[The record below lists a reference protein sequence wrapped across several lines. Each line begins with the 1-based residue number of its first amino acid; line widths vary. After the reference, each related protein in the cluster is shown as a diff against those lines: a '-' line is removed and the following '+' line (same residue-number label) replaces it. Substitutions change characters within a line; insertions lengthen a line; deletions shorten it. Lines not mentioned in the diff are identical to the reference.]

1 MGGTLI
7 SHPIYCMNS
16 TPKPSGKLIIFSAPS
31 GSGKTTLVRHL
42 LEQDFLGLAFSISA
56 TSRPPRGNEI
66 DGKDYYFLSEQD
78 FKQRVFNGDFLEW
91 EEVYSGSMY
100 GTLREEVERIWAE
113 GKTVI
118 FDMDVVG
125 GLNLKS
131 LYGDKALAVF
141 VKPPSME
148 ELEARLRG
156 RATDS
161 DDKIRQRLA
170 KARKELGRADR
181 FDHVLLNNDLD
192 TAKKEATNLIKV
204 FLGK

>member
-1 MGGTLI
+1 M
-7 SHPIYCMNS
+7 
-16 TPKPSGKLIIFSAPS
+16 KQGKLIIFSAPS

-42 LEQDFLGLAFSISA
+42 LGNDELGLSFSISA
-56 TSRPPRGNEI
+56 TSRLPRGEEK
-66 DGKDYYFLSEQD
+66 DEVDYYFLSEED
-78 FKQRVFNGDFLEW
+78 FKQKVFDGQFLEW
-91 EEVYSGSMY
+91 EEVYSGTLY
-100 GTLREEVERIWAE
+100 GTLRSEVERIWNE

-141 VKPPSME
+141 VKPPSIEVLE
-148 ELEARLRG
+148 ERLRG

-161 DDKIRQRLA
+161 DDKIRQRMA

-181 FDHVLLNNDLD
+181 FDHVILNNDLD
-192 TAKKEATNLIKV
+192 KAQKEATQLVKL

>member
-1 MGGTLI
+1 
-7 SHPIYCMNS
+7 MNKK
-16 TPKPSGKLIIFSAPS
+16 PKGKLIIFSAPS

-42 LEQDFLGLAFSISA
+42 LKQEELGLAFSISA
-56 TSRPPRGNEI
+56 TSRAPRGNEKH
-66 DGKDYYFLSEQD
+66 GKDYYFLSEEG
-78 FKQRVFNGDFLEW
+78 FKQQVFDGKFLEW
-91 EEVYSGSMY
+91 EEVYSGTLY
-100 GTLREEVERIWAE
+100 GTLLSEVERIWAE

-131 LYGDKALAVF
+131 LYGDQALAVF
-141 VKPPSME
+141 VKPPSVEILE
-148 ELEARLRG
+148 ERLRG

-161 DDKIRQRLA
+161 DDKIRQRMA

-181 FDHVLLNNDLD
+181 FDHVLLNNDLN
-192 TAKKEATNLIKV
+192 TAKQEAVQLVKL

>member
-1 MGGTLI
+1 MSNTH
-7 SHPIYCMNS
+7 S
-16 TPKPSGKLIIFSAPS
+16 PSGKLIIFSAPS

-42 LEQDFLGLAFSISA
+42 LKQEALGLAFSISA
-56 TSRPPRGNEI
+56 TSRAPRGKEK
-66 DGKDYYFLSEQD
+66 DGKDYYFLSEED
-78 FKQRVFNGDFLEW
+78 FKQRVFHGDFLEW
-91 EEVYSGSMY
+91 EEVYSGTLY
-100 GTLREEVERIWAE
+100 GTLRNEVERIWKE

-131 LYGDKALAVF
+131 LYGDKALSVF

-148 ELEARLRG
+148 ILEERLRG

-181 FDHVLLNNDLD
+181 FDHILLNNDLE
-192 TAKKEATNLIKV
+192 TAKKEAFNLIKV

>member
-1 MGGTLI
+1 
-7 SHPIYCMNS
+7 MNNP
-16 TPKPSGKLIIFSAPS
+16 TGKLIIFSAPS

-42 LEQDFLGLAFSISA
+42 LTKEELGLAFSISA
-56 TSRPPRGNEI
+56 TSRPPRGQEV
-66 DGKDYYFLSEQD
+66 DGKDYYFLSED
-78 FKQRVFNGDFLEW
+78 EFKARVFHGDFLEW
-91 EEVYSGSMY
+91 EEVYSGTLY
-100 GTLREEVERIWAE
+100 GTLREEVERIWGE

-131 LYGDKALAVF
+131 LYGEQALAIF

-148 ELEARLRG
+148 VLEERLRG

-181 FDHVLLNNDLD
+181 FDHILLNNDLE
-192 TAKKEATNLIKV
+192 TAKSEAAQLIKD
-204 FLGK
+204 FLAK